1 MTLAAPIPRLCK
13 PFHLLEV
20 RRLPNLIAC
29 PSCGKEVSRR
39 ARSCPQCGE
48 PEPGTAQRQYDKER
62 LLSEFQDR
70 VLPAK
75 VIHIVDFGAYAQ
87 ISYDGMIFD
96 GLVHVS
102 QLSNSRLEHPNEIVS
117 EGDTIS
123 VKVLGI
129 SEHGIPRLSMKDA

>member
-1 MTLAAPIPRLCK
+1 M
-13 PFHLLEV
+13 
-20 RRLPNLIAC
+20 
-29 PSCGKEVSRR
+29 
-39 ARSCPQCGE
+39 
-48 PEPGTAQRQYDKER
+48 
-62 LLSEFQDR
+62 
-70 VLPAK
+70 PAK